1 MFVSKDAM
9 QASKVQVRSASVP
22 RTRMKSPK
30 QLRKISGEAV
40 AMSKSR
46 KLQEC
51 IVPGTYRN
59 VSISHARDPDF
70 ELERAS
76 KLMNGRRRCGMICF
90 PWCSV
95 LKRFNCPSGL
105 HKPVGSGGSCTSSAQ
120 YYKAIAEPAMKLRIC
135 ECKMKLKFWRNSIC
149 TYLLLIFRKQD
160 HMSCQDVESESR
172 HQTRDWLLVS
182 D

>member
-30 QLRKISGEAV
+30 QLRKISGETV

-76 KLMNGRRRCGMICF
+76 KLMNGRWRWEFGMICF

-95 LKRFNCPSGL
+95 LERFNCPSGL
-105 HKPVGSGGSCTSSAQ
+105 HKPVGSGRLMHVVSSVLQ
-120 YYKAIAEPAMKLRIC
+120 EDCGTRYEAENLRVQNEAEIL
-135 ECKMKLKFWRNSIC
+135 EEQHLYI
-149 TYLLLIFRKQD
+149 LAVDI
-160 HMSCQDVESESR
+160 
-172 HQTRDWLLVS
+172 
-182 D
+182 